1 MTSTHVYPKYKLD
14 AFNCPLCNA
23 YAHQRWY
30 ELTQRSTGYVVPQ
43 LEISVCIKCSEYS
56 IWFNKKMIYPVTI
69 SIADPNPDMNDNVKN
84 FYNEARAVYPHS
96 KRAAAALLRL
106 SLQFL
111 CKQLGA
117 TEDNP
122 NKAID
127 ELVKKGL
134 NPAVKK
140 PLDAVRIIGNNAVH
154 PGQIDIDE
162 DIDISIVFNL
172 INYIAR
178 VEITDKKELEE
189 LIAIF
194 PEKDQKAIANR

>member
-43 LEISVCIKCSEYS
+43 LEISVCIKCRNTRFGS
-56 IWFNKKMIYPVTI
+56 IKDDI
-69 SIADPNPDMNDNVKN
+69 SGNHLNCRPKSGYERQCKN

-134 NPAVKK
+134 NPQLK
-140 PLDAVRIIGNNAVH
+140 NH
-154 PGQIDIDE
+154 WMQSE
-162 DIDISIVFNL
+162 
-172 INYIAR
+172 
-178 VEITDKKELEE
+178 
-189 LIAIF
+189 
-194 PEKDQKAIANR
+194 